1 MPDTQTNAFSG
12 ASSDQ
17 APASNPT
24 VADQSTVAT
33 QKTYTYQEGD
43 RVKTFTGS
51 DEIFNAYAN
60 SQQFI
65 GTLKNEKT
73 AIETELEEL
82 KSKYSELSNSQ
93 ISTQEVL
100 EQIQKQS
107 TAVQPEITTV
117 APTIDQNEIVTA
129 VREQLTLEQK
139 QQELQNNVA
148 KANSALT
155 SVYGDSAAEHVAKV
169 AGENGMTVQE
179 AQTLAGSN
187 PTLFNNLFLSASKQ
201 NATPTGN
208 ASFTS
213 SSITTQQAQNS
224 PQAQPENKLLWQMK
238 ETEAVQNLRNQREEL
253 RKQLQL

>member
-43 RVKTFTGS
+43 KVKTFTGP
-51 DEIFNAYAN
+51 DEVFNAYTN

-73 AIETELEEL
+73 AVEAELEKL
-82 KSKYSELSNSQ
+82 KSKYSELSHNQ
-93 ISTQEVL
+93 TSTQEVL
-100 EQIQKQS
+100 DQLKNSQVNQS
-107 TAVQPEITTV
+107 AAQTQA
-117 APTIDQNEIVTA
+117 IDQNEIVTA

-139 QQELQNNVA
+139 QQELQNNVT